1 MSEITTKLDQLAD
14 LKKMAEEARIDYE
27 KKRTEILKSVQTEL
41 DALDAEFTPLLQT
54 TEERIEQLDS
64 EIRELVL
71 KFGASVRGKSV
82 QALFFHGRVSWDNKG
97 LNAYAQSHP
106 EVTAFRRVGQP
117 IVQLRTIKPS
127 QTRDME

>member
-1 MSEITTKLDQLAD
+1 MKEITAKLDQLAD
-14 LKKMAEEARIDYE
+14 LKKTAEDARIDYE

-54 TEERIEQLDS
+54 TEERIEQLDT
-64 EIRELVL
+64 EIREQVL

-82 QALFFHGRVSWDNKG
+82 QAIFFSGRVSWDNKG
-97 LNAYAQSHP
+97 LNAYAQNHP
-106 EVTAFRRVGQP
+106 EVTEFRRVGQP

-127 QTRDME
+127 QTRDVE